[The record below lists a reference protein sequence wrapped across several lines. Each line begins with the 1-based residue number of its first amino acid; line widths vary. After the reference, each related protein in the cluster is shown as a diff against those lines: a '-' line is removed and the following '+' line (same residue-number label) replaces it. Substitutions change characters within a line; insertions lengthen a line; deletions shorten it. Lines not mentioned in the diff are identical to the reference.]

1 MVSNEL
7 APLITLLGLPGSGKD
22 RLKRA
27 LVEQFDYDPQRIVTS
42 VVVPPEKTGQA
53 WCVIDVRP
61 LVGMVLSGAV
71 EKHLQALLAYADGVI
86 FSFVEA
92 ANLEAQS
99 FWMQWVRQQSPEL
112 PVVRVMNQR
121 FPESWS
127 GFEVDETQKGKY
139 VQPPRPLDLQR
150 FEFEVGTVHLDHL
163 MMGLDNS
170 RQNLGV
176 DIWRVQAVVD
186 TFEYENTVA
195 VEATPFRWDCYA
207 AESDQPV
214 GKIRIEGIDLDQRW
228 LNEIIQASLL
238 RP

>member
-1 MVSNEL
+1 MSSNEL
-7 APLITLLGLPGSGKD
+7 AASVTLLGLPGSGKD
-22 RLKRA
+22 RVKRA
-27 LVEQFDYDPQRIVTS
+27 LVEQFGYDPQRIVTS
-42 VVVPPEKTGQA
+42 VMIPSAKTGQA

-61 LVGMVLSGAV
+61 LVGIALGGAV
-71 EKHLQALLAYADGVI
+71 EKHLQSLLAYADGVI

-92 ANLEAQS
+92 ADLEAQA
-99 FWMQWVRQQSPEL
+99 FWTQWVRQQESNVPI
-112 PVVRVMNQR
+112 VRLLNRR

-127 GFEVDETQKGKY
+127 GFEIDETEKEKSGEPL
-139 VQPPRPLDLQR
+139 PPLTLQC
-150 FEFEVGTVHLDHL
+150 FEFEVGRVHLDHL

-176 DIWRVQAVVD
+176 DIWRVQAVID

-207 AESDQPV
+207 AGLDQAP
-214 GKIRIEGIDLDQRW
+214 GKIRIEGIDLDKRW